1 MRFKIGANRFNIKF
15 CIKNCNFF
23 QICRRFT
30 KNSSQTLKSGLKF
43 SGVSDL
49 QPQNWK
55 VLQPK
60 YFLRNRP
67 GIVWVTYGI
76 KNFDSNPLTCDRSMF
91 PAKNNLN
98 SAKSKRIFAEWER
111 GDITLILAYL
121 DRLMVEVFLINF
133 GHPREETGSQS

>member
-1 MRFKIGANRFNIKF
+1 M
-15 CIKNCNFF
+15 
-23 QICRRFT
+23 
-30 KNSSQTLKSGLKF
+30 
-43 SGVSDL
+43 
-49 QPQNWK
+49 
-55 VLQPK
+55 LQPK
-60 YFLRNRP
+60 YFLRNSP
-67 GIVWVTYGI
+67 GIVWETYSI
-76 KNFDSNPLTCDRSMF
+76 KNFDSNPLPCDRSMF